1 MQQSRCPFEATGWKE
16 KRSLS
21 LQTHVSHANQLLA
34 YTNKRARDMTEG
46 HTQVERAKGGAS
58 SEERATGSAQAER
71 RLCAGG

>member
-1 MQQSRCPFEATGWKE
+1 MQQSRFPFEGAGWRE

-34 YTNKRARDMTEG
+34 YINKRARDMTEG
-46 HTQVERAKGGAS
+46 HTQVERGEA

>member
-1 MQQSRCPFEATGWKE
+1 MEGEAL
-16 KRSLS
+16 SLS
-21 LQTHVSHANQLLA
+21 PNTCVANQLLA

-46 HTQVERAKGGAS
+46 HTQVERGEEA